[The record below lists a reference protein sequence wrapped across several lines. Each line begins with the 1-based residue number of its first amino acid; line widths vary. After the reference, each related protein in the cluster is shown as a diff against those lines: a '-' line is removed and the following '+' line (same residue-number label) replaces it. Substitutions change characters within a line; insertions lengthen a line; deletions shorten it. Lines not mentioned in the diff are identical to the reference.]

1 MTTERYGVALLKNT
15 RDAMVIEERAK
26 KEGLAVRIIPTPSKI
41 YASEETVEKD
51 IAFGPKNFGVSEEEA
66 LKTLLEEEKLSCD
79 GFYHA
84 EKEGLSVT
92 YREV

>member
-1 MTTERYGVALLKNT
+1 MTKERYGVALLKNT

-26 KEGLAVRIIPTPSKI
+26 KEVLAVRIIPTPSKI
-41 YASEETVEKD
+41 YASCGFSLKYEL
-51 IAFGPKNFGVSEEEA
+51 SEEVA

-92 YREV
+92 YCEV

>member
-41 YASEETVEKD
+41 YASCGFSLKYEL
-51 IAFGPKNFGVSEEEA
+51 SEEVS
-66 LKTLLEEEKLSCD
+66 LKACPLHTVKYKIKRYTLL
-79 GFYHA
+79 
-84 EKEGLSVT
+84 
-92 YREV
+92 

>member
-15 RDAMVIEERAK
+15 RDAMVIERAK

-41 YASEETVEKD
+41 YASCGFSLKYD
-51 IAFGPKNFGVSEEEA
+51 LSEEGA
-66 LKTLLEEEKLSCD
+66 LKTLLEEEQLSCD

-84 EKEGLSVT
+84 EKEGLSAT

>member
-41 YASEETVEKD
+41 YASCGFSLKYELNEE
-51 IAFGPKNFGVSEEEA
+51 GA
-66 LKTLLEEEKLSCD
+66 LKTLFEEMLSCD

>member
-1 MTTERYGVALLKNT
+1 MTMERYGVALLKNT

-26 KEGLAVRIIPTPSKI
+26 KEGLAVRIIPTPCGFSLK
-41 YASEETVEKD
+41 YELSEEV
-51 IAFGPKNFGVSEEEA
+51 A

-92 YREV
+92 YCEV

>member
-41 YASEETVEKD
+41 YASLRLFIKV
-51 IAFGPKNFGVSEEEA
+51 
-66 LKTLLEEEKLSCD
+66 
-79 GFYHA
+79 
-84 EKEGLSVT
+84 
-92 YREV
+92 